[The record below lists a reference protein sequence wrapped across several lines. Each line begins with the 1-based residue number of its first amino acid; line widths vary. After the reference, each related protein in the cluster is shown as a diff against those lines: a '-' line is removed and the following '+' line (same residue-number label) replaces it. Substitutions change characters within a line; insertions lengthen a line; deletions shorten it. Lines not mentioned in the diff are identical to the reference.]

1 MIKMDSIILISIFF
15 FELVKIYLVN
25 ILLYDKVENVNR
37 KKTHLIITSF
47 MMIGI
52 GMLTVSTLPAYLMGQ
67 VGGWFL
73 IDGKRLEKL
82 RKFISIVSVILCMD
96 AGIEII
102 IKKIWIS
109 NRASN
114 LLVSFISSVVFCIF
128 LFIKNHI
135 QIPIHNIRIS
145 LQSIIAALC
154 ISFGFGV
161 AVIEDWF
168 SYLPDKVGR
177 LNYDLILVFTFV
189 TVLLLV
195 LLTVYVEKT
204 NNELE
209 KTAEIEKELRLLQK
223 KNYTLLLEKEE
234 ETKKYRHDMSNHITC
249 LYQLAQKEDAEQT
262 MLYLEKMRHNL
273 RTISKMSYETG
284 IEILDIL
291 LNTMLADLSDV
302 EISIKGK
309 CSGNIAINEVEGCTV
324 FSNLLQNALDE
335 LQRQTMGPKKLTV
348 QVNGGK
354 LYSSII
360 VMNTISETSQID
372 LRRLET
378 KKIDKENHG
387 YGINNIK
394 NILEKTG
401 GKLELK
407 IEEGQFIAE
416 VTLRNCCDE

>member
-1 MIKMDSIILISIFF
+1 MDSIILISIYF

-25 ILLYDKVENVNR
+25 ILLYDKAESIKQ
-37 KKTHLIITSF
+37 KKIHFIITSI

-52 GMLTVSTLPAYLMGQ
+52 GMITVNTLPVYLMGQ

-73 IDGKRLEKL
+73 TEGKHLEKL
-82 RKFISIVSVILCMD
+82 RKYISIVSVILCMD

-102 IKKIWIS
+102 IKKIWES
-109 NRASN
+109 NRGSDLIVS
-114 LLVSFISSVVFCIF
+114 LLSSAVFCFF
-128 LFIKNHI
+128 LFIKKHFP
-135 QIPIHNIRIS
+135 IPKHNIKIPM
-145 LQSIIAALC
+145 QSIIAALC
-154 ISFGFGV
+154 ISFSFGV

-177 LNYDLILVFTFV
+177 LNYDLVLVFTFV

-195 LLTVYVEKT
+195 FLTVYVEKT

-360 VMNTISETSQID
+360 VKNTISETSQID

-407 IEEGQFIAE
+407 IEESQFIAE
-416 VTLRNCCDE
+416 VILRNYVDE